1 MRKIRVTVG
10 TVGYYDAKHAHKRM
24 TAADGPFECED
35 TQAEHFVS
43 AGVAEY
49 VGGAIEVDE
58 ADEQEVTGHLAKSQ
72 LEEMTIQQLQNLAGD
87 LGVDVTGCKKKADYV
102 DAIAAAEVN
111 AGGMVDDEDTDGDGI
126 ANVPEYYS
134 TTHYRKQVDDSRNIV
149 DLVKNPN
156 KFTAIIVGAIAVLI
170 LLVIFIIVLIKK
182 IVKKVKSRK
191 MKK

>member
-58 ADEQEVTGHLAKSQ
+58 ANEQEVTGHLAKSK

-111 AGGMVDDEDTDGDGI
+111 AGGMVDAEDTDGD
-126 ANVPEYYS
+126 ALPDLNAADPE
-134 TTHYRKQVDDSRNIV
+134 
-149 DLVKNPN
+149 
-156 KFTAIIVGAIAVLI
+156 
-170 LLVIFIIVLIKK
+170 
-182 IVKKVKSRK
+182 
-191 MKK
+191 

>member
-1 MRKIRVTVG
+1 MRRIRVTVG

-49 VGGAIEVDE
+49 VGGVIEADE

-87 LGVDVTGCKKKADYV
+87 LGVDVTGCKKKAEYV
-102 DAIAAAEVN
+102 DAIAAAEVT
-111 AGGMVDDEDTDGDGI
+111 AGGVVDDEDADGDDLPDLN
-126 ANVPEYYS
+126 AADPE
-134 TTHYRKQVDDSRNIV
+134 
-149 DLVKNPN
+149 
-156 KFTAIIVGAIAVLI
+156 
-170 LLVIFIIVLIKK
+170 
-182 IVKKVKSRK
+182 
-191 MKK
+191 

>member
-58 ADEQEVTGHLAKSQ
+58 ANEQEVIGHLAKSQ

-111 AGGMVDDEDTDGDGI
+111 AGGMVDAEDTDGD
-126 ANVPEYYS
+126 ALPDLNAADPE
-134 TTHYRKQVDDSRNIV
+134 
-149 DLVKNPN
+149 
-156 KFTAIIVGAIAVLI
+156 
-170 LLVIFIIVLIKK
+170 
-182 IVKKVKSRK
+182 
-191 MKK
+191 

>member
-49 VGGAIEVDE
+49 VGGVIEADE

-102 DAIAAAEVN
+102 NAIAAAEVN
-111 AGGMVDDEDTDGDGI
+111 AGGMVDDEDTDGD
-126 ANVPEYYS
+126 ALPDLSAADPE
-134 TTHYRKQVDDSRNIV
+134 
-149 DLVKNPN
+149 
-156 KFTAIIVGAIAVLI
+156 
-170 LLVIFIIVLIKK
+170 
-182 IVKKVKSRK
+182 
-191 MKK
+191 

>member
-49 VGGAIEVDE
+49 VGGVIEADE

-102 DAIAAAEVN
+102 DAIAATEVN
-111 AGGMVDDEDTDGDGI
+111 AGGMVNDEDTDGDDLPDLN
-126 ANVPEYYS
+126 AADPE
-134 TTHYRKQVDDSRNIV
+134 
-149 DLVKNPN
+149 
-156 KFTAIIVGAIAVLI
+156 
-170 LLVIFIIVLIKK
+170 
-182 IVKKVKSRK
+182 
-191 MKK
+191 

>member
-49 VGGAIEVDE
+49 VGGVIEADE
-58 ADEQEVTGHLAKSQ
+58 ADEQEVTGHLAKIQ

-111 AGGMVDDEDTDGDGI
+111 AGGMADDEDTDGD
-126 ANVPEYYS
+126 ALPDLNAADPE
-134 TTHYRKQVDDSRNIV
+134 
-149 DLVKNPN
+149 
-156 KFTAIIVGAIAVLI
+156 
-170 LLVIFIIVLIKK
+170 
-182 IVKKVKSRK
+182 
-191 MKK
+191 

>member
-49 VGGAIEVDE
+49 VGGVIEADE
-58 ADEQEVTGHLAKSQ
+58 ADDQEVTGHLAKSQ

-111 AGGMVDDEDTDGDGI
+111 AGGMADDEDTDGD
-126 ANVPEYYS
+126 ALPDLNAADPE
-134 TTHYRKQVDDSRNIV
+134 
-149 DLVKNPN
+149 
-156 KFTAIIVGAIAVLI
+156 
-170 LLVIFIIVLIKK
+170 
-182 IVKKVKSRK
+182 
-191 MKK
+191 

>member
-35 TQAEHFVS
+35 TQAERFVS

-72 LEEMTIQQLQNLAGD
+72 LEEMTIQQLQNLAGV

-102 DAIAAAEVN
+102 DAITAAEVN
-111 AGGMVDDEDTDGDGI
+111 AGGMVDDEDTDGDDLPDLN
-126 ANVPEYYS
+126 AADPE
-134 TTHYRKQVDDSRNIV
+134 
-149 DLVKNPN
+149 
-156 KFTAIIVGAIAVLI
+156 
-170 LLVIFIIVLIKK
+170 
-182 IVKKVKSRK
+182 
-191 MKK
+191 

>member
-10 TVGYYDAKHAHKRM
+10 TVGYYDAKHAHKKM

-49 VGGAIEVDE
+49 VGGVIEADE
-58 ADEQEVTGHLAKSQ
+58 ADEQEVTGHLVKSQ

-111 AGGMVDDEDTDGDGI
+111 AGGMVDDEDTDGDDLPDLN
-126 ANVPEYYS
+126 AADPE
-134 TTHYRKQVDDSRNIV
+134 
-149 DLVKNPN
+149 
-156 KFTAIIVGAIAVLI
+156 
-170 LLVIFIIVLIKK
+170 
-182 IVKKVKSRK
+182 
-191 MKK
+191 

>member
-72 LEEMTIQQLQNLAGD
+72 LEEMTIRQLQNLAGD
-87 LGVDVTGCKKKADYV
+87 LGIDVTGCKKKADYV

-111 AGGMVDDEDTDGDGI
+111 AGGMVDDEATDGDDLPDLN
-126 ANVPEYYS
+126 AADPE
-134 TTHYRKQVDDSRNIV
+134 
-149 DLVKNPN
+149 
-156 KFTAIIVGAIAVLI
+156 
-170 LLVIFIIVLIKK
+170 
-182 IVKKVKSRK
+182 
-191 MKK
+191 

>member
-35 TQAEHFVS
+35 TQAERFVS

-102 DAIAAAEVN
+102 DAIAAAEVT
-111 AGGMVDDEDTDGDGI
+111 AGGVVDDEDTDGDDLPDLN
-126 ANVPEYYS
+126 AADPE
-134 TTHYRKQVDDSRNIV
+134 
-149 DLVKNPN
+149 
-156 KFTAIIVGAIAVLI
+156 
-170 LLVIFIIVLIKK
+170 
-182 IVKKVKSRK
+182 
-191 MKK
+191 

>member
-10 TVGYYDAKHAHKRM
+10 TVGFYDAKHAHKRK

-49 VGGAIEVDE
+49 IGGVIK
-58 ADEQEVTGHLAKSQ
+58 ADETDDQEVTGHLAKNQ
-72 LEEMTIQQLQNLAGD
+72 LKEMTIQQLQNLAGD

-111 AGGMVDDEDTDGDGI
+111 AGGMVDDEGTDGDDLPDLN
-126 ANVPEYYS
+126 AADPE
-134 TTHYRKQVDDSRNIV
+134 
-149 DLVKNPN
+149 
-156 KFTAIIVGAIAVLI
+156 
-170 LLVIFIIVLIKK
+170 
-182 IVKKVKSRK
+182 
-191 MKK
+191 

>member
-43 AGVAEY
+43 TGVADY
-49 VGGAIEVDE
+49 VGCANEVDE

-111 AGGMVDDEDTDGDGI
+111 AGGMVDDEDTDGDDLPDLN
-126 ANVPEYYS
+126 AADPE
-134 TTHYRKQVDDSRNIV
+134 
-149 DLVKNPN
+149 
-156 KFTAIIVGAIAVLI
+156 
-170 LLVIFIIVLIKK
+170 
-182 IVKKVKSRK
+182 
-191 MKK
+191 

>member
-58 ADEQEVTGHLAKSQ
+58 ADKQEVTGHLAKSQ

-87 LGVDVTGCKKKADYV
+87 LGVDVTDYV

-111 AGGMVDDEDTDGDGI
+111 AGGMVDDEDTDGDDLPDLN
-126 ANVPEYYS
+126 AADPE
-134 TTHYRKQVDDSRNIV
+134 
-149 DLVKNPN
+149 
-156 KFTAIIVGAIAVLI
+156 
-170 LLVIFIIVLIKK
+170 
-182 IVKKVKSRK
+182 
-191 MKK
+191 

>member
-49 VGGAIEVDE
+49 VGGVIEADE

-87 LGVDVTGCKKKADYV
+87 LGVDVTGYKKKADYV

-111 AGGMVDDEDTDGDGI
+111 AGGMVDDEDTDGD
-126 ANVPEYYS
+126 ALPDLNAADPE
-134 TTHYRKQVDDSRNIV
+134 
-149 DLVKNPN
+149 
-156 KFTAIIVGAIAVLI
+156 
-170 LLVIFIIVLIKK
+170 
-182 IVKKVKSRK
+182 
-191 MKK
+191 

>member
-49 VGGAIEVDE
+49 VGGVIEADE

-72 LEEMTIQQLQNLAGD
+72 LEEMTIQQLQNLAGE

-111 AGGMVDDEDTDGDGI
+111 AGGMVDDEDTDGD
-126 ANVPEYYS
+126 ALPDLNAADPE
-134 TTHYRKQVDDSRNIV
+134 
-149 DLVKNPN
+149 
-156 KFTAIIVGAIAVLI
+156 
-170 LLVIFIIVLIKK
+170 
-182 IVKKVKSRK
+182 
-191 MKK
+191 

>member
-49 VGGAIEVDE
+49 IGGVIKADE
-58 ADEQEVTGHLAKSQ
+58 ADDQEVTGHLAKSQ

-111 AGGMVDDEDTDGDGI
+111 AGGMVDDEATDGDDLPDLN
-126 ANVPEYYS
+126 AADPE
-134 TTHYRKQVDDSRNIV
+134 
-149 DLVKNPN
+149 
-156 KFTAIIVGAIAVLI
+156 
-170 LLVIFIIVLIKK
+170 
-182 IVKKVKSRK
+182 
-191 MKK
+191 

>member
-58 ADEQEVTGHLAKSQ
+58 ADEQKVTGHLAKSQ

-102 DAIAAAEVN
+102 DAIAAAEVT
-111 AGGMVDDEDTDGDGI
+111 AGGVVDDEDADGDDLPDLN
-126 ANVPEYYS
+126 AADPE
-134 TTHYRKQVDDSRNIV
+134 
-149 DLVKNPN
+149 
-156 KFTAIIVGAIAVLI
+156 
-170 LLVIFIIVLIKK
+170 
-182 IVKKVKSRK
+182 
-191 MKK
+191 

>member
-1 MRKIRVTVG
+1 MRKIRVIVG

-87 LGVDVTGCKKKADYV
+87 LGIDVTGCKKKADYV

-111 AGGMVDDEDTDGDGI
+111 AGGMVDDEATDGDDLPDLN
-126 ANVPEYYS
+126 AADPE
-134 TTHYRKQVDDSRNIV
+134 
-149 DLVKNPN
+149 
-156 KFTAIIVGAIAVLI
+156 
-170 LLVIFIIVLIKK
+170 
-182 IVKKVKSRK
+182 
-191 MKK
+191 

>member
-49 VGGAIEVDE
+49 VGGVIEADE
-58 ADEQEVTGHLAKSQ
+58 ADEQEVTSHLAKSQ

-111 AGGMVDDEDTDGDGI
+111 AGGMVDDEDTDGD
-126 ANVPEYYS
+126 ALPDLNAADPE
-134 TTHYRKQVDDSRNIV
+134 
-149 DLVKNPN
+149 
-156 KFTAIIVGAIAVLI
+156 
-170 LLVIFIIVLIKK
+170 
-182 IVKKVKSRK
+182 
-191 MKK
+191 

>member
-49 VGGAIEVDE
+49 VGGVIEADE

-102 DAIAAAEVN
+102 DAITAAEVN
-111 AGGMVDDEDTDGDGI
+111 AGGMVDDEDTDGD
-126 ANVPEYYS
+126 ALPDLNAADPE
-134 TTHYRKQVDDSRNIV
+134 
-149 DLVKNPN
+149 
-156 KFTAIIVGAIAVLI
+156 
-170 LLVIFIIVLIKK
+170 
-182 IVKKVKSRK
+182 
-191 MKK
+191 

>member
-87 LGVDVTGCKKKADYV
+87 LGVDVTGCKKKAVYV
-102 DAIAAAEVN
+102 DAIAAAVVN
-111 AGGMVDDEDTDGDGI
+111 AGGMVDDEETDGDDLPDLN
-126 ANVPEYYS
+126 AADPE
-134 TTHYRKQVDDSRNIV
+134 
-149 DLVKNPN
+149 
-156 KFTAIIVGAIAVLI
+156 
-170 LLVIFIIVLIKK
+170 
-182 IVKKVKSRK
+182 
-191 MKK
+191 

>member
-49 VGGAIEVDE
+49 VGGVIEADE

-111 AGGMVDDEDTDGDGI
+111 AGGMVNDEDTDGNDLPDLN
-126 ANVPEYYS
+126 AADPE
-134 TTHYRKQVDDSRNIV
+134 
-149 DLVKNPN
+149 
-156 KFTAIIVGAIAVLI
+156 
-170 LLVIFIIVLIKK
+170 
-182 IVKKVKSRK
+182 
-191 MKK
+191 

>member
-10 TVGYYDAKHAHKRM
+10 TVGYYDTKHAHKRM

-72 LEEMTIQQLQNLAGD
+72 LEEMTIQQLQNLAG
-87 LGVDVTGCKKKADYV
+87 VDVTGCKKKADYV

-111 AGGMVDDEDTDGDGI
+111 AGGMVDDEDTDGDDLPDLN
-126 ANVPEYYS
+126 AADPE
-134 TTHYRKQVDDSRNIV
+134 
-149 DLVKNPN
+149 
-156 KFTAIIVGAIAVLI
+156 
-170 LLVIFIIVLIKK
+170 
-182 IVKKVKSRK
+182 
-191 MKK
+191 

>member
-10 TVGYYDAKHAHKRM
+10 TVGFYDAKHAHKRK

-49 VGGAIEVDE
+49 IGGVIKADE
-58 ADEQEVTGHLAKSQ
+58 ADDQEVTGHLAKNQ

-87 LGVDVTGCKKKADYV
+87 LGVAVTGCKKKADYV

-111 AGGMVDDEDTDGDGI
+111 AGGMVDDEGTDGDDLPDLN
-126 ANVPEYYS
+126 AADPE
-134 TTHYRKQVDDSRNIV
+134 
-149 DLVKNPN
+149 
-156 KFTAIIVGAIAVLI
+156 
-170 LLVIFIIVLIKK
+170 
-182 IVKKVKSRK
+182 
-191 MKK
+191 

>member
-49 VGGAIEVDE
+49 VGGVIEADV

-87 LGVDVTGCKKKADYV
+87 LGVDVTGRKKKADYV

-111 AGGMVDDEDTDGDGI
+111 AGGMADDEDTDGD
-126 ANVPEYYS
+126 ALPDLNAADPE
-134 TTHYRKQVDDSRNIV
+134 
-149 DLVKNPN
+149 
-156 KFTAIIVGAIAVLI
+156 
-170 LLVIFIIVLIKK
+170 
-182 IVKKVKSRK
+182 
-191 MKK
+191 

>member
-49 VGGAIEVDE
+49 VGGVIEADE

-111 AGGMVDDEDTDGDGI
+111 AGGMVDNEDTDGDDLPDLN
-126 ANVPEYYS
+126 AADPE
-134 TTHYRKQVDDSRNIV
+134 
-149 DLVKNPN
+149 
-156 KFTAIIVGAIAVLI
+156 
-170 LLVIFIIVLIKK
+170 
-182 IVKKVKSRK
+182 
-191 MKK
+191 

>member
-49 VGGAIEVDE
+49 VGGVIEADE

-111 AGGMVDDEDTDGDGI
+111 ADGMVDDEDTDGD
-126 ANVPEYYS
+126 ALPDLNAADPE
-134 TTHYRKQVDDSRNIV
+134 
-149 DLVKNPN
+149 
-156 KFTAIIVGAIAVLI
+156 
-170 LLVIFIIVLIKK
+170 
-182 IVKKVKSRK
+182 
-191 MKK
+191 

>member
-1 MRKIRVTVG
+1 MRRIRVTVG

-49 VGGAIEVDE
+49 VGGVIEADE

-111 AGGMVDDEDTDGDGI
+111 AGGMVDDEDTDGD
-126 ANVPEYYS
+126 ALPDLNAADPE
-134 TTHYRKQVDDSRNIV
+134 
-149 DLVKNPN
+149 
-156 KFTAIIVGAIAVLI
+156 
-170 LLVIFIIVLIKK
+170 
-182 IVKKVKSRK
+182 
-191 MKK
+191 

>member
-49 VGGAIEVDE
+49 VGGVIEADE

-72 LEEMTIQQLQNLAGD
+72 LEEMTIQQLRNLAGD
-87 LGVDVTGCKKKADYV
+87 LGVDVTGCKKKADYM

-111 AGGMVDDEDTDGDGI
+111 AGGMVDDEDTDGDDLPDLN
-126 ANVPEYYS
+126 AADPE
-134 TTHYRKQVDDSRNIV
+134 
-149 DLVKNPN
+149 
-156 KFTAIIVGAIAVLI
+156 
-170 LLVIFIIVLIKK
+170 
-182 IVKKVKSRK
+182 
-191 MKK
+191 

>member
-49 VGGAIEVDE
+49 VGGVIEADE
-58 ADEQEVTGHLAKSQ
+58 AAEQEVTGHLAKSQ

-111 AGGMVDDEDTDGDGI
+111 AGGMVDDEDTDGDDLPDLN
-126 ANVPEYYS
+126 AADPE
-134 TTHYRKQVDDSRNIV
+134 
-149 DLVKNPN
+149 
-156 KFTAIIVGAIAVLI
+156 
-170 LLVIFIIVLIKK
+170 
-182 IVKKVKSRK
+182 
-191 MKK
+191 

>member
-49 VGGAIEVDE
+49 VGGVIEADE

-87 LGVDVTGCKKKADYV
+87 LGVDVTGCQKKADYV

-111 AGGMVDDEDTDGDGI
+111 AGGMVDDEDTDGDDLPDLN
-126 ANVPEYYS
+126 AADPE
-134 TTHYRKQVDDSRNIV
+134 
-149 DLVKNPN
+149 
-156 KFTAIIVGAIAVLI
+156 
-170 LLVIFIIVLIKK
+170 
-182 IVKKVKSRK
+182 
-191 MKK
+191 